1 MAATSHCQSV
11 LEPIIAKYAASPG
24 PGPGNSWDKYGHAW
38 HELYCFTAL
47 QVPSQDG
54 WWYDDYHDM
63 QSTTFIIPNFVCI
76 SPQKDIRHFIYFLK
90 LEKCFLSCSIQYC
103 FHIMNSE
110 FWYIYFLVCLRS
122 VCRRVES
129 GISPLFPHLRSWA
142 SHDYLM
148 RWILSNMTHES
159 QPNQAP
165 SFHKHE
171 KGLY

>member
-54 WWYDDYHDM
+54 WWYHDYHNM

-76 SPQKDIRHFIYFLK
+76 SPQKTFYIFSKVRKMFSIMFNSILFSYYEFWILVKNFGTYIFWCVWGQFVGEWSQEFPRYFL
-90 LEKCFLSCSIQYC
+90 
-103 FHIMNSE
+103 
-110 FWYIYFLVCLRS
+110 
-122 VCRRVES
+122 
-129 GISPLFPHLRSWA
+129 ISHLQL
-142 SHDYLM
+142 LM
-148 RWILSNMTHES
+148 I
-159 QPNQAP
+159 A
-165 SFHKHE
+165 
-171 KGLY
+171 